1 MNKWTLKCV
10 QWQNNR
16 RCCLFGPRR
25 VAFQQ
30 PEQYIYTIKP
40 QISIPSSDIQI
51 QSKSI
56 KRVNMYVYI
65 YIFRLQCRV
74 CSLIQTQ
81 MPWHHELDWRR
92 RNPCRSTIDILA
104 AFSVCTG
111 HPETTS
117 AHINTPK
124 KALMVD
130 HCAWNLVLGA
140 EFKSTLLDVLLRAIW
155 ICLTW
160 VKCGNKHRS
169 LQV

>member
-1 MNKWTLKCV
+1 MCPVAK
-10 QWQNNR
+10 QSQM
-16 RCCLFGPRR
+16 LFVWAKKGCFPTTGT
-25 VAFQQ
+25 
-30 PEQYIYTIKP
+30 IYLHHQT
-40 QISIPSSDIQI
+40 SDKHPFIRYTNTVKINQAC
-51 QSKSI
+51 K
-56 KRVNMYVYI
+56 YVCIYI